1 MAVRKPLVEDHW
13 FSFMKRMEVMAID
26 GQSLRGSRYAGCD
39 LSLFALQLHHFQ
51 DEKGAC
57 NERADLSILEFI
69 S

>member
-1 MAVRKPLVEDHW
+1 
-13 FSFMKRMEVMAID
+13 MAID